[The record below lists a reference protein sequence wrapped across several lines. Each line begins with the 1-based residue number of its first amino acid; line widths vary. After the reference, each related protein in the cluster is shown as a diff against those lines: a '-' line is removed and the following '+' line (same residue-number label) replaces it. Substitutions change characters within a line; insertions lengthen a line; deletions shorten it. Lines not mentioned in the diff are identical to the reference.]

1 MLDYYGSISMDKDDI
16 IQQLSN
22 KLELSKEWV
31 QKKLDI
37 LQLLDK
43 EYSVSGW
50 NIFHKQT
57 IYKQLVDLR
66 DKEYKLSKKKV
77 LLYHGLKEH
86 LCEDILYKI
95 QSMIKD

>member
-1 MLDYYGSISMDKDDI
+1 MDKDDI

-50 NIFHKQT
+50 NMFHKQT

-66 DKEYKLSKKKV
+66 EKDYELSKKKV

-95 QSMIKD
+95 QSMIKN